1 MSRMTEHPERDR
13 REAPARYPSG
23 LDHEPLYSDAEPHR
37 AMAGALSGRRATP
50 LRAAR

>member
-1 MSRMTEHPERDR
+1 MTEHPERDR

-23 LDHEPLYSDAEPHR
+23 LDHELYSDAKPHR